1 MSDQRRPTFFEKIML
16 FNYKISRVRQIT
28 NTMSL
33 FEVENS
39 NICAIL
45 KTTDSGKMQYHKLNR
60 DELQKLKDDL
70 GKVKAEAQITTSV
83 RRLFSALLSRKRCRP
98 PSNLLICMVSDN
110 FT

>member
-1 MSDQRRPTFFEKIML
+1 MSDQRKPTFFEKIML

-45 KTTDSGKMQYHKLNR
+45 KTSNSGKMQYHKLNR
-60 DELQKLKDDL
+60 DGLQKLKDDL
-70 GKVKAEAQITTSV
+70 SKIKAEAQMTTSV
-83 RRLFSALLSRKRCRP
+83 RTSF
-98 PSNLLICMVSDN
+98 
-110 FT
+110 